1 MLFKS
6 EKTRPILGLACALGW
21 SLAYPFIKLG
31 YGELQIASTD
41 LGSKI
46 LFAGIRF
53 FMAGLLVLAF
63 SAVQRRKLTVTG
75 KEMPA
80 LALFALVNTALHYL
94 FSYIGLSYIP
104 SSRSTILDSM
114 NVFFLII
121 LSGLFLADDTF
132 NGKKILGCLLGF
144 CGILTIS
151 ITPGGGLFSNITF
164 LGDGMI
170 LLNACC
176 AAGGGLLTR
185 FISKKMDMMA
195 ATGYGMSGGGL
206 MLLAVGLAVGV
217 RQPWNVTPW
226 GVTILFVLILISAVG
241 QPSHQQGGNLQFPH
255 SCVWCHVFVPAAEG
269 ALCLAVYPCRLPDG
283 SGYLYGQ
290 SEIDGRTKGDGTG
303 TCGKEPKLSGVSE
316 RPEGDKRRIA
326 CPGGLCPTLPLH
338 GEYSAPQVLSCL
350 GDGGGGRD
358 PEPEPLGQ
366 GAAGDAPSPPGNGTR
381 RIHRDLPGY
390 PD

>member
-31 YGELQIASTD
+31 YGELQIAPTD

-226 GVTILFVLILISAVG
+226 GVTILFVLILISAVCFG
-241 QPSHQQGGNLQFPH
+241 IYNMLLANHPISKVAIYNSLIP
-255 SCVWCHVFVPAAEG
+255 VFGVMFSS
-269 ALCLAVYPCRLPDG
+269 LLL
-283 SGYLYGQ
+283 
-290 SEIDGRTKGDGTG
+290 
-303 TCGKEPKLSGVSE
+303 KEPFAWQYILA
-316 RPEGDKRRIA
+316 A
-326 CPGGLCPTLPLH
+326 CLT
-338 GEYSAPQVLSCL
+338 
-350 GDGGGGRD
+350 
-358 PEPEPLGQ
+358 
-366 GAAGDAPSPPGNGTR
+366 AAGIYTVNR
-381 RIHRDLPGY
+381 K
-390 PD
+390 